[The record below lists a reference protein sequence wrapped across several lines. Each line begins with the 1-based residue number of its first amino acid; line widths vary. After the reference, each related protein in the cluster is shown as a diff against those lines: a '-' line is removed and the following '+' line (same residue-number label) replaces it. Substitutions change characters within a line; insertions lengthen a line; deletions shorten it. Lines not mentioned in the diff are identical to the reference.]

1 MRTHRFVIAVLSL
14 SAVFGVCFA
23 AAVNLSATQRAATDV
38 ERASALISAFDG
50 CIQGRFRDVDQS
62 FGLRRIIKPGATPHR
77 FEPESTRELDVV
89 QGLEA
94 EGFRVVLYLTGRRV
108 LRPKN
113 LKLPAPRDLM
123 GAIIKGPVLITTRPA
138 RPRPVRAEAAPRAML
153 WDDSRR
159 RDDRVREAD
168 SFDFARADWNFFIAR
183 PVRASDAM
191 CLQCHHEPV
200 PGVDPARGIEVN
212 ALKIGDPMGVVI
224 YGFKIKH
231 SEKRFWVRRG

>member
-1 MRTHRFVIAVLSL
+1 MRTHRFVIALLFL
-14 SAVFGVCFA
+14 SAVFGVGFA
-23 AAVNLSATQRAATDV
+23 AAVNLSATQRAPTDV

-94 EGFRVVLYLTGRRV
+94 EGFQVVLYLTGRRV
-108 LRPKN
+108 LRPK
-113 LKLPAPRDLM
+113 PQTSRGEEDLM
-123 GAIIKGPVLITTRPA
+123 GAIIKGPVLITHAAGAAAAGTGK
-138 RPRPVRAEAAPRAML
+138 AAPRAMDL

-159 RDDRVREAD
+159 AMIAFANTD
-168 SFDFARADWNFFIAR
+168 SVDFARADWNFVAR

-224 YGFKIKH
+224 YGFRKTP
-231 SEKRFWVRRG
+231 

>member
-1 MRTHRFVIAVLSL
+1 MRTDRFVIAVLSL
-14 SAVFGVCFA
+14 SAVFGVGF
-23 AAVNLSATQRAATDV
+23 AAVNLSATQRAPTDV

-94 EGFRVVLYLTGRRV
+94 EGFQVVLYLTGRRV
-108 LRPKN
+108 LRPK
-113 LKLPAPRDLM
+113 PQISRAEEDFM
-123 GAIIKGPVLITTRPA
+123 GAIIKGPVLITHAAGAAAAGTGK
-138 RPRPVRAEAAPRAML
+138 AAPRAMDL

-159 RDDRVREAD
+159 AMIAFAKTD
-168 SFDFARADWNFFIAR
+168 SVDFARADWNFLAR

-224 YGFKIKH
+224 YGFKKTP
-231 SEKRFWVRRG
+231 

>member
-1 MRTHRFVIAVLSL
+1 MQTHRFVIAVLSL
-14 SAVFGVCFA
+14 SAVFGVGFA
-23 AAVNLSATQRAATDV
+23 AAVNLSATQRAAIDV
-38 ERASALISAFDG
+38 ERGSALISAFDG

-94 EGFRVVLYLTGRRV
+94 EGFQVVLYLTGRRV
-108 LRPKN
+108 LRPK
-113 LKLPAPRDLM
+113 PQTSRAEEDLM
-123 GAIIKGPVLITTRPA
+123 GAIIKGPVLITH
-138 RPRPVRAEAAPRAML
+138 AAGAAAAGTGKAVPRAMDL

-159 RDDRVREAD
+159 AMIAFAKTD
-168 SFDFARADWNFFIAR
+168 SVDFARADWNFVAR

-212 ALKIGDPMGVVI
+212 ALKVGDPMGVVI
-224 YGFKIKH
+224 YGFRKTP
-231 SEKRFWVRRG
+231 

>member
-1 MRTHRFVIAVLSL
+1 MRTDRFVIAVLSL
-14 SAVFGVCFA
+14 SAVFGVGFA
-23 AAVNLSATQRAATDV
+23 AAVHLSATQRAPTDV
-38 ERASALISAFDG
+38 ERAAALISAFDG

-62 FGLRRIIKPGATPHR
+62 FGLRRIITPGATPHR

-94 EGFRVVLYLTGRRV
+94 EGFQVVLYLTGRRV
-108 LRPKN
+108 LRPK
-113 LKLPAPRDLM
+113 PQISRAEEDFM
-123 GAIIKGPVLITTRPA
+123 GAIIKGPVLITYGA
-138 RPRPVRAEAAPRAML
+138 GAAAAGAGKAAPRAMDL

-159 RDDRVREAD
+159 AMIAFAKTD
-168 SFDFARADWNFFIAR
+168 SVDFARADWNFLAR

-224 YGFKIKH
+224 YGFRKTP
-231 SEKRFWVRRG
+231 